1 MKSAARLIE
10 EESTTSAP
18 RGRGS
23 LELVGGDRS
32 AEVEALSVAEADLPA
47 RLRLPFRLDPLR
59 DRLHPQVVRDS
70 HERAQEPAAVRQVG
84 LVDPG
89 HETAGEPSEGGGRLV
104 KVGQGGA
111 GRAGDVVGPEGG
123 A

>member
-32 AEVEALSVAEADLPA
+32 AEVEALAVAEADLPA

-89 HETAGEPSEGGGRLV
+89 HETAVRHQGEGGRPLRVEEG
-104 KVGQGGA
+104 GPSTGETGA
-111 GRAGDVVGPEGG
+111 GP
-123 A
+123 

>member
-32 AEVEALSVAEADLPA
+32 AEVEALAVAEADLPA
-47 RLRLPFRLDPLR
+47 RLRLPFRLAPLR

-70 HERAQEPAAVRQVG
+70 HARAQEPAAVPPRG

-89 HETAGEPSEGGGRLV
+89 HATRAGAWGV
-104 KVGQGGA
+104 
-111 GRAGDVVGPEGG
+111 GRAPLRPLEAGPSAARQRG
-123 A
+123 